1 MSWSDQEKTKKE
13 DVKMTNDQPK
23 SLRAAIRGGLKLKP
37 KMSEMED
44 AVYFRVRA
52 YLFSYFVDKF
62 QDIKADQ
69 TKLMDLMLA
78 DLFKDDS
85 QV

>member
-1 MSWSDQEKTKKE
+1 
-13 DVKMTNDQPK
+13 MTNDQPK

-37 KMSEMED
+37 KMSDMED

-62 QDIKADQ
+62 REINAEH
-69 TKLMDLMLA
+69 TKLMELLLA